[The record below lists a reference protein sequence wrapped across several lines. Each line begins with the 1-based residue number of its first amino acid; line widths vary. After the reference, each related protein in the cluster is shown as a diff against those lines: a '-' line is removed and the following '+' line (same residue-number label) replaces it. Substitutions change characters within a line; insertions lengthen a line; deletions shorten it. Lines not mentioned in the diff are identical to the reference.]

1 MSPPPAAYRCEV
13 QQVRRV
19 LTVVLACGFALPL
32 PAQQGDIEN
41 PYTSPEDV
49 AAGGRIFRSH
59 CAACHG
65 INGTGGRGPDLTT
78 GEFHHGGSTAAIVQN
93 IAEGIPGTEMPSAFF
108 EGRQLWQLVAYV
120 RSLSERPRNTSH
132 SGDASRGQSLFDGKG
147 GCRDCHQI
155 NGDGGR
161 GGPDLSYIGASRSSS
176 YLRESLLAPG
186 ERVLPK
192 DYRVSAVTKNGRRI
206 SGKRLNEDI
215 FSVQLLD
222 GDGNLV
228 SLSKAD
234 LSAYSIDKSSSMPS
248 FAGALN
254 DGEVADVIAYLS
266 TLRRGGRRQ

>member
-1 MSPPPAAYRCEV
+1 MKRFLTA
-13 QQVRRV
+13 V
-19 LTVVLACGFALPL
+19 LTCGFALLL

-65 INGTGGRGPDLTT
+65 SNGTGGRGSDLTT
-78 GEFHHGGSTAAIVQN
+78 GEFHHGGSTADIVGN
-93 IAEGIPGTEMPSAFF
+93 IAKGIPGTEMPSAFF
-108 EGRQLWQLVAYV
+108 EGKQLWQLVAYV
-120 RSLSERPRNTSH
+120 GSLSEHPRSTAQR
-132 SGDASRGQSLFDGKG
+132 GDAARGESLFDGKG
-147 GCRDCHQI
+147 GCRNCHQV

-161 GGPDLSYIGASRSSS
+161 GGPDLSSIGASRSSS
-176 YLRESLLAPG
+176 DLRESLLAPG

-192 DYRVSAVTKNGRRI
+192 HYRVWAVTKSGQRI
-206 SGKRLNEDI
+206 SGKRLNEDS

-234 LSAYSIDKSSSMPS
+234 LSTYSIDKSSSMPS